1 MAVFPELL
9 REQVRQAEP
18 YCLHVDGLFLTY
30 IFSRPNENLAKI
42 DLSEDAINTGLIVVM
57 ANTEDVES
65 LINSQELKI
74 TISVSLN

>member
-1 MAVFPELL
+1 M
-9 REQVRQAEP
+9 
-18 YCLHVDGLFLTY
+18 
-30 IFSRPNENLAKI
+30 FSRPNEYLAKI